1 MQRVNVPNDSD
12 DDDASLGDND
22 TLVNQVSNLR
32 EIRCPLRFKNKM
44 THELLYFWY
53 YIFIKPLDCQE
64 E

>member
-44 THELLYFWY
+44 IHELLYF
-53 YIFIKPLDCQE
+53 
-64 E
+64 